1 MKNLRNKT
9 LAILIAILLNVSM
22 AASNSITKFQCSWVY
37 FTNMLLAPGKG
48 FEPLRARSPPA
59 FLPFGL
65 SPLLYKSRGWRDN
78 HSATPAPA

>member
-1 MKNLRNKT
+1 MKDSRNKK

-22 AASNSITKFQCSWVY
+22 AASLTQLPNSSAQGIA
-37 FTNMLLAPGKG
+37 TNMLLAPGKG